1 MTDKLYQ
8 LNSKG
13 ISCYYRNQDIK
24 NIPISHYFKI
34 IQESYDSG
42 RTIYLVYSV
51 YDNQLRDYYFEEC
64 ITEVIEFI
72 RKTDY

>member
-1 MTDKLYQ
+1 MIDKLYQ

-13 ISCYYRNQDIK
+13 INCYYRSKDIK

-42 RTIYLVYSV
+42 RTIYLVYSI
-51 YDNQLRDYYFEEC
+51 YDN
-64 ITEVIEFI
+64 
-72 RKTDY
+72 

>member
-1 MTDKLYQ
+1 MSDKLYQ

-13 ISCYYRNQDIK
+13 INCYYRNQDMK
-24 NIPISHYFKI
+24 RIPISHYFKI
-34 IQESYDSG
+34 EEESYHSG

-51 YDNQLRDYYFEEC
+51 KDNRLRDYYFEEC
-64 ITEVIEFI
+64 ITEVIEFL

>member
-1 MTDKLYQ
+1 MMDKLYQ
-8 LNSKG
+8 LNYKG

-42 RTIYLVYSV
+42 RTIYLVYS
-51 YDNQLRDYYFEEC
+51 QLRDYYFEDC
-64 ITEVIEFI
+64 SPKLEFL
-72 RKTDY
+72 RKTEY